1 MLGGGARG
9 EEKRRPDGTSAPEG
23 WLGEVRVSR
32 ARRDPWGLE
41 DQGGNAAVSPAH
53 AGPGKPAGLPGLV
66 LCLLGPPPAVWV
78 LGSWWGG
85 GGRGEVDGG
94 GPSGIRGSGEL
105 QLAFPCPR
113 RPWKACWGP
122 GPGSPPSEAPSGRMG
137 PRGVGGSGGRRV
149 EANRG
154 RTLQEQRIAGRG
166 GGGGTFPPLTRPPGS
181 MLRSWPDH
189 PNSEAGGTPGP
200 LCPH

>member
-1 MLGGGARG
+1 MGGGARG

-85 GGRGEVDGG
+85 EEEERWMGRDPLE
-94 GPSGIRGSGEL
+94 
-105 QLAFPCPR
+105 
-113 RPWKACWGP
+113 
-122 GPGSPPSEAPSGRMG
+122 SEDQGNCS
-137 PRGVGGSGGRRV
+137 
-149 EANRG
+149 
-154 RTLQEQRIAGRG
+154 
-166 GGGGTFPPLTRPPGS
+166 
-181 MLRSWPDH
+181 
-189 PNSEAGGTPGP
+189 
-200 LCPH
+200 